1 MTILSLSLAGAA
13 VAVVPVDET
22 GPAKNHGQE
31 QTPALVSVGPDPV
44 YSADFYKP
52 FQPQSD
58 HGEISLGQTRWIKRS
73 RKVLPQKNGSV
84 ASAYS
89 E

>member
-13 VAVVPVDET
+13 VPVDEV

-31 QTPALVSVGPDPV
+31 QAPALVSVGPAPV

-52 FQPQSD
+52 FQPQID

-73 RKVLPQKNGSV
+73 RKVLPQKIVSV
-84 ASAYS
+84 ASAYFV
-89 E
+89 